1 MPWDGCKRNVAK
13 IKYRDWNPST
23 GTQRRVLQ
31 LASILAEYPK
41 QRVTVR
47 QLYYRLVAKALIA
60 NNDKEYRKVQSVIT
74 DARYAGLIDW
84 DAVEDR
90 NREPMRPR
98 EWSSGRQALDAVISG
113 FRMNRW
119 ANQPFYVELWVEKA
133 ALAGILEPICN
144 DYHITLMVNRGYSS
158 ASAMKES
165 AERIR
170 AAVRS
175 GVNRPHPI
183 VLYIGDH
190 DPSGL
195 DMPRDIKARLLEF
208 ECPDYIDVRPVALT
222 MAQIEEHNPPPNP
235 VKLKDVRSEAYV
247 SQFGHESW
255 EADALPPPVLDLTVR
270 QTINAYLDKDA
281 MTKAIANE
289 YKVKAKIKAFAAS
302 FKE

>member
-1 MPWDGCKRNVAK
+1 MAK
-13 IKYRDWNPST
+13 IKYRDWNPKQD
-23 GTQRRVLQ
+23 TQKRVLQ
-31 LASILAEYPK
+31 LASILAEYPN

-60 NNDKEYRKVQSVIT
+60 NNDDEYRKVQSIIT

-84 DAVEDR
+84 NAIEDR

-98 EWSSGRQALDAVISG
+98 EWASGRQALDAVIG
-113 FRMNRW
+113 NFRMNRW
-119 ANQPFYVELWVEKA
+119 ATQPFYVEMWVEKA
-133 ALAGILEPICN
+133 ALAGILEPICS

-170 AAVRS
+170 HACRNNPS
-175 GVNRPHPI
+175 RPRPV
-183 VLYIGDH
+183 VLYVGDH

-195 DMPRDIKARLLEF
+195 DMPRDIKSRLLEF
-208 ECPDYIDVRPVALT
+208 DCPDYLDVRPVVLT

-247 SQFGHESW
+247 QQFGHESW
-255 EADALPPPVLDLTVR
+255 EADALPPPVLDLTMR
-270 QTINAYLDKDA
+270 QTINAYVDKDA
-281 MTKAIANE
+281 MTKAIAHENQ
-289 YKVKAKIKAFAAS
+289 VKAKIKAFAAS
-302 FKE
+302 FQE